1 VVVCEEVTVCRGVV
15 DGEMIVQLEDWVDG
29 PAVQHNNIFTI
40 PGALSA
46 GDSKDS
52 DWEVMVVHHGAN
64 I

>member
-1 VVVCEEVTVCRGVV
+1 MVTIRGGVV
-15 DGEMIVQLEDWVDG
+15 DGEMIVQLEDWVDE
-29 PAVQHNNIFTI
+29 PLLCSAINIFTI

-52 DWEVMVVHHGAN
+52 DWEVMVVRRGAN

>member
-1 VVVCEEVTVCRGVV
+1 
-15 DGEMIVQLEDWVDG
+15 
-29 PAVQHNNIFTI
+29 VQHINIFTI